1 MKKLKAIVVGAGNRG
16 QVYCDYSIT
25 KKDELEII
33 AAVDTEP
40 LRLQECKTKYAIA
53 DNMLFSDLDEFLKRN
68 IECDFVINATM
79 DKMHY
84 ESSMKLI
91 GAGYNLILEKPITPT
106 YGELEDIWNLATE
119 KNVKVLVCHV
129 LRYTPYYRTIK
140 ELIDKGEIGR
150 IFNIEM
156 SEHVWIVHFLDSFVR
171 GKWGNEKNCGSGFLL
186 QKCSHDMDLMC
197 WLNNATKPVKVS
209 SFGSRSH
216 FIPKNAPE
224 GATEFCYQ
232 CPHNDTCLY
241 SAQKVHLEQDMI
253 PFQTWRGIDK
263 PWQEITKEE
272 KAEHLKHDNYGRCAY
287 NAGGDIVDRQV
298 VTVEFEDGTI
308 ATHNLVGGVTCD
320 NRFIHIIGSDGEI
333 YGHVNS
339 GKFTV
344 SHIDRSGNNYGPVHQ
359 EFDVSNLVQANN
371 NGSYSGHG
379 GGDYAIMHD
388 AVRFFAGEGSSV
400 SITKLEDSIYGHV
413 LVYAAEE
420 SRKEGRVINI
430 ALSKGSF
437 ENNK

>member
-1 MKKLKAIVVGAGNRG
+1 MKKLKAVVVGAGNRG
-16 QVYCDYSIT
+16 QTYSDYSLSN
-25 KKDELEII
+25 KDELEII
-33 AAVDTEP
+33 AVVEP
-40 LRLQECKTKYAIA
+40 NSVRLEECKNKYGICE
-53 DNMLFSDLDEFLKRN
+53 DRLFTNLDDFLKQN

-79 DKMHY
+79 DKLHY
-84 ESSMKLI
+84 ESSIKLI
-91 GAGYNLILEKPITPT
+91 DAGYNILLEKPITPS
-106 YGELEDIWNLATE
+106 YDQLGDIWKRAVE

-140 ELIDKGEIGR
+140 EMIDRGDIGK
-150 IFNIEM
+150 IFTIEM

-171 GKWGNEKNCGSGFLL
+171 GKWNSEKACGSGFLL
-186 QKCSHDMDLMC
+186 QKCCHDMDLMC
-197 WLNNATKPVKVS
+197 WLNNSVKPVKVS

-216 FIPKNAPE
+216 FIPSKAPS

-263 PWQEITKEE
+263 PWKEITKEE
-272 KAEHLKHDNYGRCAY
+272 KAEHLKHNNYGRCAY

-320 NRFIHIIGSDGEI
+320 NRFIHIIGSLGEI
-333 YGHVNS
+333 YGHVNT
-339 GKFTV
+339 GKFTI
-344 SHIDRSGNNYGPVHQ
+344 SHIDRSGNNYGPKHQ
-359 EFDVSNLVQANN
+359 EIDVTEFVRTNN

-388 AVRFFAGEGSSV
+388 AVRFFAGEESSI
-400 SITKLEDSIYGHV
+400 SITKIEDSIYGHV

-420 SRKEGRVINI
+420 SRKENRVINI
-430 ALSKGSF
+430 NLTEDSF
-437 ENNK
+437 EN